1 MGCLIRSM
9 VTAALLVVLAV
20 FAFLNRDR
28 LRSAWQ
34 GLRGQEEE
42 VVVVPSRELADAAN
56 AKIQRLKDGSADR
69 VALSEL
75 ELQSLLQYRYRELLP
90 AFVDSPKVALD
101 GSRIEVKARVPVDRL
116 PQISELGEAAG
127 FLPDTTELSV
137 RGELLPLQNRRVAL
151 AVDQVR
157 AARIPL
163 PQRLVNG
170 ALQKLG
176 RKDEPGLPPD
186 ALAIRLP
193 AGADAAYVR
202 NDSLIFLKN

>member
-1 MGCLIRSM
+1 MGCLIRSIF
-9 VTAALLVVLAV
+9 TAALVVVIAV
-20 FAFLNRDR
+20 FAFLNRER
-28 LRSAWQ
+28 LQTAWQ
-34 GLRGQEEE
+34 NIRGEKEQ
-42 VVVVPSRELADAAN
+42 VQLGPSAELAESAN
-56 AKIQRLKDGSADR
+56 GKIAELKSGKSDR
-69 VALSEL
+69 VALSEM
-75 ELQSLLQYRYRELLP
+75 ELQSLLQYKYRELLP
-90 AFVDSPKVALD
+90 AFVDSPQVALN
-101 GSRIEVKARVPVDRL
+101 GSQIEVKARVPVDRL
-116 PQISELGEAAG
+116 PQINELGEAAG

-163 PQRLVNG
+163 PQRLVHG

-193 AGADAAYVR
+193 PGADAAYVR
-202 NDSLIFLKN
+202 NDSLIFMKN

>member
-1 MGCLIRSM
+1 MGCLIRSIF
-9 VTAALLVVLAV
+9 TAIFVVAIAV

-28 LRSAWQ
+28 LNDAWQ
-34 GLRGQEEE
+34 SLRGRDEQ
-42 VVVVPSRELADAAN
+42 VQLGPSQELADAAD
-56 AKIQRLKDGSADR
+56 AKILELKSGESDR

-75 ELQSLLQYRYRELLP
+75 ELQSLLQYKYRELLP
-90 AFVDSPKVALD
+90 GFVDSPSVDLK
-101 GSRIEVKARVPVDRL
+101 GSQIEVKARVPVDRL
-116 PQISELGEAAG
+116 PQINELGDAVG
-127 FLPDTTELSV
+127 FLPDTTEVSV
-137 RGELLPLQNRRVAL
+137 RGELLPLQGRRVAL

-170 ALQKLG
+170 ALTKLG
-176 RKDEPGLPPD
+176 RKDEPGLPKD

-202 NDSLIFLKN
+202 NDSLVFMKN